1 MDALL
6 LLRLSVVQKVTFSSA
21 KNLVSRPRKRPPDTR
36 AWEPALLKTIRPMT
50 TCPLPHTILN
60 ASTSVHL
67 RTREKSLALVTPSPV
82 GLAME
87 KEV

>member
-1 MDALL
+1 MEGMESRKFRVFVFFRD
-6 LLRLSVVQKVTFSSA
+6 SVIQTFP
-21 KNLVSRPRKRPPDTR
+21 RPSDQRPSDQRPPD
-36 AWEPALLKTIRPMT
+36 ELV
-50 TCPLPHTILN
+50 HTILN

-87 KEV
+87 KEL